1 MQRNFNGLTMTSG
14 IGRRKDEIEAFKKA
28 VVKHL
33 FDGAGATFSSACRTL
48 KMPMSSAY
56 KIRLADPDFAKAID
70 EARKASDATGG
81 DVAETAL
88 MNAIIKGNIVATIFY
103 LKTKHKD
110 RGYVERSE
118 LTGAGG
124 VPFRNA
130 PLEGREEEAAAA
142 DYAAM
147 VAAGKVGS

>member
-1 MQRNFNGLTMTSG
+1 
-14 IGRRKDEIEAFKKA
+14 
-28 VVKHL
+28 
-33 FDGAGATFSSACRTL
+33 
-48 KMPMSSAY
+48 MSSAY
-56 KIRLADPDFAKAID
+56 KIRSADPDFAKAID

-118 LTGAGG
+118 LTGVGG

-130 PLEGREEEAAAA
+130 PLEGKEEEAAAA